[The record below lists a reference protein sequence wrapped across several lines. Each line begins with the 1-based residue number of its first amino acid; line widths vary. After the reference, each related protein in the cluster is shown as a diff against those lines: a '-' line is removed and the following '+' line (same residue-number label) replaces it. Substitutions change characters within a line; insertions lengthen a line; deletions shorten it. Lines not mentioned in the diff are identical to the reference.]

1 MSTADAKQS
10 FASHAHHPIPTY
22 VATIF
27 SVVAIVCFV
36 GAWFFAWPTLYAGVV
51 SLWVA
56 VAALIGI
63 SRWYIVRLQDRIIM
77 LEMKVRCA
85 EVLPAGQDARLSELT
100 PKQIVA
106 LRFASDAELGD
117 LLERAAREKMP
128 PAEIKRAIK
137 TWRPDY
143 LRT

>member
-1 MSTADAKQS
+1 MAEQS
-10 FASHAHHPIPTY
+10 YASHAHRPVLTN
-22 VATIF
+22 VA
-27 SVVAIVCFV
+27 
-36 GAWFFAWPTLYAGVV
+36 GALTLLALVLLIGQWLNAWNTFY
-51 SLWVA
+51 
-56 VAALIGI
+56 AALIILCCAVAVLVAI
-63 SRWYIVRLQDRIIM
+63 SRIYIVRLQDRIIM

-117 LLERAAREKMP
+117 LLERAIREKMP
-128 PAEIKRAIK
+128 PAAIK
-137 TWRPDY
+137 QAVRNWRPDH